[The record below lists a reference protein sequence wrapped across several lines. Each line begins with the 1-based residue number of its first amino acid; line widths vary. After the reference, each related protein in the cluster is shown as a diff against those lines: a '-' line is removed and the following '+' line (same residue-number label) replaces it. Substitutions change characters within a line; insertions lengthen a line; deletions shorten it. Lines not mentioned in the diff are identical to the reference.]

1 MQELGPQRELF
12 SISQLRS
19 EDLNIFKS
27 IRLEALQKEPQ
38 FFGSN
43 FERENAF
50 TDPEW
55 LSALTDKGRAYFA
68 LSADKLVVGVTGIFK
83 DEQNPSQAILIA
95 SYIRSEYRRMG
106 GSDLLYRARLDW
118 ARDNGFSEVIV
129 SHRASNEASK
139 RSNQKHGF
147 QYSHST
153 PHIWNDGVTEDE
165 VYYRLKL

>member
-1 MQELGPQRELF
+1 MQQLGPQRELF
-12 SISQLRS
+12 SIRQLGS

-43 FERENAF
+43 FERESGF
-50 TDPEW
+50 TDQDW
-55 LSALTDKGRAYFA
+55 LSALTDKSRAYFA

-83 DEQNPSQAILIA
+83 NEQNPSQAILIA

-106 GSDLLYRARLDW
+106 GSDLLYRARLNW

-129 SHRASNEASK
+129 SHRASNDASK

-147 QYSHST
+147 QYSHSA
-153 PHIWNDGVTEDE
+153 PHVWNDGIAEDE
-165 VYYRLKL
+165 VSYVLQL